1 MSSHL
6 SGFFSMAS
14 STYKPWTAALRVG
27 RAFLTP
33 TAPGLVH
40 PPSCAGAGAAQA
52 DLACWFEP
60 LGPPCERRGGAPQLR
75 FNLMQLQRESLHLH
89 GGAAIPEPFR
99 PLGAF
104 WWASQL
110 LARLLTPAP
119 PLAALVDRA
128 LAESGLGAALAAG
141 GVIGLHVR
149 HGDACIESELSRTAR
164 ACDPLARYVDALLP
178 YARRHNIRTI
188 FVATDSAPVLRDAAG
203 YKELTFLHLRN
214 VTRAAATPA
223 VILDEVLKSR
233 VGLGGRR
240 RQYGGVDRTH
250 AAALA
255 GIVDTLLLARCD
267 VLVGK
272 FSSGLFRAAY
282 QLAVAQKGALPPY
295 LSLDAPWC
303 AEYGIAAGYNE
314 DYPKHRGG
322 GHHGTEQVR
331 VPGEAVAGRSGHKDY
346 NLNRFFC

>member
-1 MSSHL
+1 M
-6 SGFFSMAS
+6 
-14 STYKPWTAALRVG
+14 
-27 RAFLTP
+27 
-33 TAPGLVH
+33 
-40 PPSCAGAGAAQA
+40 
-52 DLACWFEP
+52 
-60 LGPPCERRGGAPQLR
+60 
-75 FNLMQLQRESLHLH
+75 
-89 GGAAIPEPFR
+89 
-99 PLGAF
+99 
-104 WWASQL
+104 
-110 LARLLTPAP
+110 
-119 PLAALVDRA
+119 
-128 LAESGLGAALAAG
+128 
-141 GVIGLHVR
+141 
-149 HGDACIESELSRTAR
+149 
-164 ACDPLARYVDALLP
+164 
-178 YARRHNIRTI
+178 
-188 FVATDSAPVLRDAAG
+188 
-203 YKELTFLHLRN
+203 
-214 VTRAAATPA
+214 
-223 VILDEVLKSR
+223 LKSR